1 MKYVLVS
8 KDLPWSEY
16 LNEELS
22 KKYDRNFVWY
32 KNSNLLSL
40 SEFLKQVNPEYVFFF
55 HWSEIVSDDV
65 FNRYKCI
72 VLHTS
77 NLPDGKGGSPLQ
89 NQILDGI
96 VSTQVNAL
104 DMVSDL
110 DSGDIYCSSPI
121 TLQGTINEIYFAIAK
136 VSLDLIGK
144 CISGVKPKPQKSG
157 GKIYKRNKKN
167 TIDFNQD
174 LISIH
179 NTIRMLDGD
188 GYENAHVELGNYR
201 LTFNRSKLNYNKS
214 IISDVKITR
223 KN

>member
-22 KKYDRNFVWY
+22 KKYDRNLVWY

-55 HWSEIVSDDV
+55 HWSEIVSHDV

-96 VSTQVNAL
+96 VSTQVN
-104 DMVSDL
+104 
-110 DSGDIYCSSPI
+110 
-121 TLQGTINEIYFAIAK
+121 
-136 VSLDLIGK
+136 
-144 CISGVKPKPQKSG
+144 
-157 GKIYKRNKKN
+157 
-167 TIDFNQD
+167 
-174 LISIH
+174 
-179 NTIRMLDGD
+179 
-188 GYENAHVELGNYR
+188 
-201 LTFNRSKLNYNKS
+201 
-214 IISDVKITR
+214 
-223 KN
+223 